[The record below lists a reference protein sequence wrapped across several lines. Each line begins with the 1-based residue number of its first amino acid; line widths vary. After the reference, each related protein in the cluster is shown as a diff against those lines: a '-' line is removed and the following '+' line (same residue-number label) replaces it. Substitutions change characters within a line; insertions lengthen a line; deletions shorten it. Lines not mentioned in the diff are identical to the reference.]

1 MPGVRCWHCRASV
14 KIDAKHVG
22 FWRCGECRRIN
33 GRPPSARGWQGI
45 KCGVCSFYSSRIVHG
60 GAWLVMVG
68 IIGSGLFWA
77 LPRVSKDYRVA
88 PKCGVWF
95 LSLALSSNVVY
106 SFVVASQSDPGSV
119 PRVELDDV
127 PWCDICDNVKPPRCH
142 HCSTCSRCVYEMD
155 HHCQF
160 LHNCVGA
167 GNLNH
172 FVRLLVSLLMGCGFV
187 AGFAALEV
195 LRTVL
200 DGTTDLSAH
209 LLFRRG
215 SHTSIVA
222 ILKFILA
229 SRDGR
234 YVILGTLAFGVF
246 VAVAG
251 LTSLYVWLA
260 ATGETGLER
269 SARLYRGGIDY
280 RTYPGWRAAL
290 FPTRRS
296 QPLTAH
302 NIVESIKKV
311 D

>member
-1 MPGVRCWHCRASV
+1 MV
-14 KIDAKHVG
+14 IDAKHAK

-45 KCGVCSFYSSRIVHG
+45 TGGVCSFYASRIVHC

-77 LPRVSKDYRVA
+77 LPRISQDYRIV

-95 LSLALSSNVVY
+95 VALALSSNVVY
-106 SFVVASQSDPGSV
+106 SFVVASLSDPGSV
-119 PRVELDDV
+119 PRVKLDDV
-127 PWCDICDNVKPPRCH
+127 PWCDICNNVKPPRAH

-155 HHCQF
+155 HHCMF

-172 FVRLLVSLLMGCGFV
+172 FVRLLLSLLMGCGFV
-187 AGFAALEV
+187 AGYAIFEV
-195 LRTVL
+195 LGAVL

-209 LLFRRG
+209 RLFMTG
-215 SHTSIVA
+215 SPTGVFA
-222 ILKFILA
+222 ILHLIFT

-234 YVILGTLAFGVF
+234 YVILGTLALGVF
-246 VAVAG
+246 VAICG
-251 LTSLYVWLA
+251 LTSVYVWLA

-269 SARLYRGGIDY
+269 SARLHRGGADY

-290 FPTRRS
+290 FPPRR
-296 QPLTAH
+296 PLTV
-302 NIVESIKKV
+302 NTIIESMKKV